1 LSDLPFL
8 PLWVSTYE
16 AHTAHLS
23 LCEDG
28 AYNRLLRLCW
38 RTPGCSLPAD
48 DTWVMRQMRVD
59 QNSFDAFVKP
69 VLSEFFKVRRGRYV
83 NDKLK
88 EVFDEA
94 TAKTERRKSAG
105 RKGGEAK
112 ARKTKEVLPSNA
124 TSELEQCS
132 SKIEPEL
139 ELELQPETKK
149 EEAVA
154 SSEKRGPNGI
164 RLSPDW
170 TLPDDWLAE
179 ARRIAFQLKAQLT
192 DQEIRNEADKFRD
205 YWVAAPGAKGRK
217 CDWLATWRTWIRNS
231 IERRQSRGHAPGR
244 GGQAAFAQ
252 HGRGS
257 IAAAAARRADQRAN
271 GAVLSG
277 ELDWGDDVEGAR
289 RRNGDDAVLIGRST
303 ISAHGG

>member
-1 LSDLPFL
+1 MTDLPFL

-59 QNSFDAFVKP
+59 QTSFDAFVKP

-94 TAKTERRKSAG
+94 NAKTERRKNAG

-112 ARKTKEVLPSNA
+112 SRKSKEPMPSNA
-124 TSELEQCS
+124 TAELEQCS
-132 SKIEPEL
+132 GKLEPEL
-139 ELELQPETKK
+139 ELHTDSKK
-149 EEAVA
+149 EEAFA
-154 SSEKRGPNGI
+154 SPEKRAPNGS

-170 TLPDDWLAE
+170 TLPDDWLSE
-179 ARRIAFQLKAQLT
+179 ARRLAFQQKTPLT

-217 CDWLATWRTWIRNS
+217 CDWVATWRSWIRNGL
-231 IERRQSRGHAPGR
+231 ERRQGRGNASGR
-244 GGQAAFAQ
+244 GGATAFAQ

-271 GAVLSG
+271 GADLPG
-277 ELDWGDDVEGAR
+277 EFDWGDDLEGAR
-289 RRNGDDAVLIGRST
+289 GRNGDDAVFIGRSI
-303 ISAHGG
+303 ISVSGS